1 MSGDPGLKDE
11 PILFY
16 SEEMTVAKLIFL
28 EYKGIDI
35 KLYKKVI
42 KKLKE
47 LWLKKFGSH
56 LVWST
61 LQLFFIDTLL
71 NQQCDMKKKDPVD
84 NYFECISSCDTDSK
98 ECHNE
103 CTEELKEND
112 TNN

>member
-47 LWLKKFGSH
+47 L
-56 LVWST
+56 
-61 LQLFFIDTLL
+61 
-71 NQQCDMKKKDPVD
+71 
-84 NYFECISSCDTDSK
+84 
-98 ECHNE
+98 
-103 CTEELKEND
+103 
-112 TNN
+112 